1 MLSGIV
7 VGSIGGSPAGARAH
21 DSSGKASARHTQRGG
36 RAAAV
41 EQPEPTAVP
50 SSTCSRSRSARC
62 CRGMLAPGA
71 APAAE
76 GSRASVRAAAERPC
90 CFARPAG
97 RGVHAG
103 SEPDLATAA
112 GGRGG
117 AHCPPDSAHPS
128 GTLRYR
134 PRDLQGL
141 HDGPEGPALRP
152 RSRRPRAERCSSAG
166 ERRSRSGLD
175 APDLERARRAWAG
188 ARVQAAAA
196 SSAAAAARPG
206 PAP

>member
-21 DSSGKASARHTQRGG
+21 ESSGKARARHTQRGG

-97 RGVHAG
+97 RGVRAG
-103 SEPDLATAA
+103 NEPDLPTGA

-117 AHCPPDSAHPS
+117 AHFPPDSAHPS
-128 GTLRYR
+128 GILRYR

-141 HDGPEGPALRP
+141 HDGRKGVGLRP

>member
-21 DSSGKASARHTQRGG
+21 ETSGKASARHTQRGG
-36 RAAAV
+36 RAAAADR
-41 EQPEPTAVP
+41 PEPTAVP

-97 RGVHAG
+97 RGVRAD
-103 SEPDLATAA
+103 SEPDLATAV

-117 AHCPPDSAHPS
+117 AHSPRNSGHPS

-152 RSRRPRAERCSSAG
+152 RSRRPRAERCSSAS
-166 ERRSRSGLD
+166 ERPGRSGLD
-175 APDLERARRAWAG
+175 APESERARRAWAG
-188 ARVQAAAA
+188 AQVRAAAA